1 MFWNE
6 KPCFC
11 HIYMLVSRIK
21 TDGFRMF
28 RGRPPEGFLVVTS
41 RLRSPAIHQQDE
53 QSKILG
59 GSSHLGSVGYIPLFF
74 VRYFLVR
81 RVNPI
86 VGLQHPRNVS
96 CTIHLDQQLSD
107 SVPTF
112 GIQFFVRSSKV
123 DLGTEAARFSGSAS
137 WKNTKSGWS
146 ASDFQKFSIIF
157 QCWFYSDFHLQKKI

>member
-1 MFWNE
+1 M
-6 KPCFC
+6 
-11 HIYMLVSRIK
+11 VSGCSVEDPRGILGC
-21 TDGFRMF
+21 DFPFFRLF
-28 RGRPPEGFLVVTS
+28 SVDEQDS
-41 RLRSPAIHQQDE
+41 RSPAIHQQDE

-112 GIQFFVRSSKV
+112 GIQFQHGR
-123 DLGTEAARFSGSAS
+123 LAAE
-137 WKNTKSGWS
+137 NQWS
-146 ASDFQKFSIIF
+146 QLEKHEIWLISQ
-157 QCWFYSDFHLQKKI
+157 